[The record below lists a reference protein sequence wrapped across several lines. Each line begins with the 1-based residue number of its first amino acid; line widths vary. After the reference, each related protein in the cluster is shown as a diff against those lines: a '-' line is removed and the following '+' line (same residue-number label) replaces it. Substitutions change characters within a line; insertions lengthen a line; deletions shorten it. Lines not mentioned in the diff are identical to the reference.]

1 MSEEKER
8 EGKTRVRG
16 QQLAAAINKGTF
28 SEAIMICFTQPK
40 LNQFRLYDLR
50 GSTRLYLLGLEHDGS
65 RKWTFFNLG

>member
-40 LNQFRLYDLR
+40 TFRNISDTIEW
-50 GSTRLYLLGLEHDGS
+50 SQQQ
-65 RKWTFFNLG
+65 NI